1 METCGRA
8 CLSKPTHRTWVASE
22 PVEDEHSDIAIA
34 IMRESLCSWNCW
46 CCHGDVLS
54 FELIV
59 GVIVR
64 EGLFPPFGRH
74 LRIFPVWKRVN
85 TVHRAD
91 RKTFVAPAAQ
101 FRNDDDIG
109 TNVEDGP

>member
-1 METCGRA
+1 
-8 CLSKPTHRTWVASE
+8 
-22 PVEDEHSDIAIA
+22 VEDEHSDIAIA
-34 IMRESLCSWNCW
+34 IMRESLCPGNCW
-46 CCHGDVLS
+46 CCHSDVLS

-74 LRIFPVWKRVN
+74 FRIFPVWKRVN

-91 RKTFVAPAAQ
+91 RKTLIAPTAQ
-101 FRNDDDIG
+101 FRDDHHIG